1 MPLLFLNFNEILQ
14 NLLNQQVLYFYLV
27 LIAIIFVETGIVIF
41 PFLPGDSILF
51 FAGSLTALKD
61 SEISVWFLM
70 ISLSITAF
78 IANMLNFE
86 LGKRFGKSLLKHSKF
101 SKFLKP
107 KHIEETHEF
116 FEKYGTFA
124 IFLGRFMPIIR
135 TIVPFTA
142 GSSFMPYK
150 KFMIFNFLGG
160 VTWIILSV
168 GAGALFGQISFVKKH
183 FEVIMLAIIFI
194 SLLPAMIM
202 GIKRWLKSKQISKR
216 V

>member
-1 MPLLFLNFNEILQ
+1 MPILFLNFNEMLQ
-14 NLLNQQVLYFYLV
+14 NLLNQHVLYFYLV

-51 FAGSLTALKD
+51 FAGSLAALKG
-61 SEISVWFLM
+61 SKISIWFLI

-86 LGKRFGKSLLKHSKF
+86 LGKRFGESLPKHPKLN
-101 SKFLKP
+101 KFLKP
-107 KHIEETHEF
+107 KHIEEAHAF

-150 KFMIFNFLGG
+150 KFITFNFLGG
-160 VTWIILSV
+160 VTWVVLSV
-168 GAGALFGQISFVKKH
+168 GAGFLFGQVPFVKKH

-194 SLLPAMIM
+194 SLLPAVIM
-202 GIKRWLKSKQISKR
+202 AVKRWLKNK
-216 V
+216 